1 LFHELFLCPLFSL
14 NHLLG
19 NFNFLG
25 LLSRCSWH
33 RVLASYRRL
42 FLARLRL
49 RLLSLASEH
58 LDSLLVQLCVALN
71 HESLES
77 DEVIH
82 GSNLINDLFMKRVR

>member
-1 LFHELFLCPLFSL
+1 M
-14 NHLLG
+14 
-19 NFNFLG
+19 
-25 LLSRCSWH
+25 
-33 RVLASYRRL
+33 
-42 FLARLRL
+42 ARLRL

>member
-25 LLSRCSWH
+25 LLSWCSWR

-42 FLARLRL
+42 FLARL

-82 GSNLINDLFMKRVR
+82 GSNLINDLFMKRVP